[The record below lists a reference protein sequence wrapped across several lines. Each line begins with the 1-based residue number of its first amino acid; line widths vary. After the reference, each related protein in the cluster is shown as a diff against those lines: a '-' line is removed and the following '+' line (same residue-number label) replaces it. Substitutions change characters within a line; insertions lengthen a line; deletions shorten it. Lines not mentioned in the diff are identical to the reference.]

1 MFTERL
7 LSPLVSLW
15 VRSWARPRTLPD
27 QFAERLAG
35 SARPVCFVLATNAAA
50 DVEVLRNLL
59 LQPEWRGS
67 LLADRGAIASGQ
79 VICLQRWAGSFA
91 NRLDHRLPDELRTLV
106 ASVHGAALLADD
118 SHDVDV
124 IPVSLFWGRAPDKEA
139 SWLRLPFGESWAESG
154 TLHRALAVMINGRNL
169 VVQFGEPASLRSLMG
184 DAQDAAQAVRRVA
197 RACRNLLYR
206 QRVAV
211 IGPEMASRRAIVAQV
226 LRTQAVRQA
235 MRSEMRNK
243 GLTRKQAMQAASK
256 CVDEIAA
263 NYSHVTVSLLARLF
277 KRVWNRLYDGVELH
291 HLEHLQSVVD
301 SHEVVYVPCH
311 RSHMD
316 YLLLSYV
323 IYQSGY
329 AIPHIAAGLNLNLPV
344 IGRILRQGGAFFI
357 RRSFAG
363 SALYTTVFT
372 KYLGLMMARG
382 HAIEYF
388 IEGGRSR
395 TGRLLQPKTGAL
407 TMTVRS
413 FLRDP
418 KRPVVFIPVY
428 FGYERVVE
436 GNTYIGE
443 LSGKPKQKESVL
455 GVLKALPALR
465 RKFGKVHVSL
475 GEPIRLNDMLSQY
488 SPEWRGAAV
497 EDKPV
502 WVSAL
507 VDDLALRIMRNIN
520 SAACVTPINLL
531 ALVLLATPK
540 QAMLEADLVRQ
551 LTLYASLLR
560 RAPYS
565 QLVTITEMPAAEI
578 ITYAE
583 GMGVLRRHAHDMGDV
598 LSMTEPSAVEATYFR
613 NNVLHLLVMPS
624 AIASC
629 FMNNRQVRTED
640 VQRLAWRI
648 YPYLCDELFLRWN
661 ELELAEVVLAVLRD
675 LAAHGLLESHDD
687 GGSWSRPAVGT
698 AEAVQLSVLGQ
709 LSMQIIERYYLAVAL
724 LLKAGSGRISQ
735 DALEQQC
742 HLMAQR
748 MSLLYEL
755 NSPEFFDKTL
765 FKNFLDLLRARAVL
779 GINAEGRLT
788 YTDLLFAVADDA
800 QLVLHEQ
807 IRNSILQVTHR

>member
-1 MFTERL
+1 MFTRRL

-15 VRSWARPRTLPD
+15 VRCWARPRSLPE
-27 QFAERLAG
+27 QFAERLSAG
-35 SARPVCFVLATNAAA
+35 RPVCFVLPSDASV
-50 DVEVLRNLL
+50 DQEVLRRMLQQPVWRQNLAG
-59 LQPEWRGS
+59 GS
-67 LLADRGAIASGQ
+67 VIPSGE
-79 VICLQRWAGSFA
+79 VICLQRWAGTLH
-91 NRLDHRLPDELRTLV
+91 NRLDRRVPAELRTLV
-106 ASVHGAALLADD
+106 ASVHAATLLADD
-118 SHDVDV
+118 SHDVDL
-124 IPVSLFWGRAPDKEA
+124 IPVSLFWGRAPDKEP
-139 SWLRLPFGESWAESG
+139 SWWRLRFGETWADASG
-154 TLHRALAVMINGRNL
+154 LHRLLAVLINGRNL
-169 VVQFGEPASLRSLMG
+169 VVQFGEPVSLRSLIG
-184 DAQDAAQAVRRVA
+184 DASDAAQAVRRVA
-197 RACRNLLYR
+197 RACRNQLYR

-211 IGPEMASRRAIVAQV
+211 IGPEIASRQSIVAQV

-235 MRSEMRNK
+235 MRSEMRSK
-243 GLTRKQAMQAASK
+243 GLTRKQAMQAARK
-256 CVDEIAA
+256 CIDEIAA

-277 KRVWNRLYDGVELH
+277 RRVWNRLYDGVELH
-291 HLEHLQSVVD
+291 HLDNLQSVVD
-301 SHEVVYVPCH
+301 ANEVVYVPCH

-329 AIPHIAAGLNLNLPV
+329 AIPHIAAGVNLNLPV

-363 SALYTTVFT
+363 NALYTTVFT

-418 KRPVVFIPVY
+418 KRPVAFVPVY

-436 GNTYIGE
+436 SSTYINE
-443 LSGKPKQKESVL
+443 LSGKPKEKESIWGML
-455 GVLKALPALR
+455 RTLPALR
-465 RKFGKVHVSL
+465 RRFGKVHVSL
-475 GEPIRLNDMLSQY
+475 GEPIRLDELLNRHA
-488 SPEWRGAAV
+488 PEWRGAPV
-497 EDKPV
+497 EEKPA
-502 WVSAL
+502 WMGAL
-507 VDDLALRIMRNIN
+507 VDELASRIMRNIN
-520 SAACVTPINLL
+520 SAACVTPVNLL
-531 ALVLLATPK
+531 AVVLLATPK
-540 QAMLEADLVRQ
+540 QAMLEADLQRQ

-565 QLVTITEMPAAEI
+565 KWVTITDMPAAGI
-578 ITYAE
+578 IAYAE
-583 GMGVLRRHAHDMGDV
+583 SMGVLRRRQHAMGDV
-598 LSMTEPSAVEATYFR
+598 LNMTEQSAVEMTYFR
-613 NNVLHLLVMPS
+613 NNILHLMVLPS

-629 FMNNRQVRTED
+629 FLNNRQVRTED
-640 VQRLAWRI
+640 LQRLAWRI
-648 YPYLCDELFLRWN
+648 YPYMCDELFLRWS
-661 ELELAEVVLAVLRD
+661 EDELAEVVQETVRD
-675 LAAHGLLESHDD
+675 FAAHGLLDSTDD
-687 GGSWSRPAVGT
+687 GASWSRPPVGT

-709 LSMQIIERYYLAVAL
+709 LSMQIVERYYLAIAL

-755 NSPEFFDKTL
+755 NSPEFFDKSL
-765 FKNFLDLLRARAVL
+765 FKNFLDLLRGRGVL
-779 GINAEGRLT
+779 GVNAEGRLT

>member
-1 MFTERL
+1 M
-7 LSPLVSLW
+7 SPLAALW
-15 VRSWARPRTLPD
+15 VRCWARPRSLPE

-35 SARPVCFVLATNAAA
+35 STRPICFVLPSDVAA
-50 DVEVLRNLL
+50 DRETLRHL
-59 LQPEWRGS
+59 LQRSEWRQILAAGS
-67 LLADRGAIASGQ
+67 QIIPSGEI
-79 VICLQRWAGSFA
+79 ICLQRWAGFFG
-91 NRLDHRLPDELRTLV
+91 NRLDHRLPAELRTLV
-106 ASVHGAALLADD
+106 ASVHGAARLGDP
-118 SHDVDV
+118 SHDVDL

-139 SWLRLPFGESWAESG
+139 SWWRLRFGETGDAKG
-154 TLHRALAVMINGRNL
+154 ALHRALAVMINGRNL
-169 VVQFGEPASLRSLMG
+169 VVQFAEPVSLRSLIS
-184 DAQDAAQAVRRVA
+184 DAQDVAQATRRVG
-197 RACRNLLYR
+197 RACRNLLHR
-206 QRVAV
+206 QRVAM
-211 IGPEMASRRAIVAQV
+211 IGPEIASRRSIVAQV

-235 MRSEMRNK
+235 MRSEMRSK
-243 GLTRKQAMQAASK
+243 GLTRKQAMQAAK
-256 CVDEIAA
+256 QCVDEIAA

-291 HLEHLQSVVD
+291 HLDNLKSVVD

-323 IYQSGY
+323 IYQNGY
-329 AIPHIAAGLNLNLPV
+329 AIPHIAAGVNLNLPV

-382 HAIEYF
+382 HAVEYF

-407 TMTVRS
+407 TITVRS

-418 KRPVVFIPVY
+418 KRPVVFVPVY

-436 GNTYIGE
+436 GNAYINE

-465 RKFGKVHVSL
+465 RRFGKVHVSI
-475 GEPIRLNDMLSQY
+475 GEPIRLDELLTQY

-497 EDKPV
+497 EDKPA
-502 WVSAL
+502 WLSPL

-520 SAACVTPINLL
+520 SAAFVTPINLI

-540 QAMLEADLVRQ
+540 QAMLETDLVLQ
-551 LTLYASLLR
+551 LALYASLLR

-565 QLVTITEMPAAEI
+565 QWVTITDMPAQDMVH
-578 ITYAE
+578 YAE
-583 GMGVLRRHAHDMGDV
+583 SMGILRRHAHGMGDV
-598 LSMTEPSAVEATYFR
+598 LSMSEPSAVEMTYFR
-613 NNVLHLLVMPS
+613 NNTLHLMVLPS

-629 FMNNRQVRTED
+629 FLNNRQVRTED

-648 YPYLCDELFLRWN
+648 YPYLCDELFLRWSES
-661 ELELAEVVLAVLRD
+661 ELSDVVKEILQD
-675 LAAHGLLESHDD
+675 MAAHALLESNDD
-687 GGSWSRPAVGT
+687 GASWSRPEVGT

-755 NSPEFFDKTL
+755 NSPEFFDKSL

-788 YTDLLFAVADDA
+788 YTDLLIAVADDA